1 MGTKEL
7 TIAMIGTTDQVNFM
21 RMAGIGQWRVISDG
35 GNIEQ
40 QVRTAFE
47 ELSQDASTGIIIIP
61 EDWTPFISDPL
72 KRIRQRKN
80 VLPAIVE
87 IPTHFE
93 MGLEHIKEFYQTYAK
108 KLIGF
113 SIEI

>member
-7 TIAMIGTTDQVNFM
+7 TIAMIGSNDQVNFM
-21 RMAGIGQWRVISDG
+21 RMAGIGQWRIITEG

-47 ELSQDASTGIIIIP
+47 ELAQDASIGIIIIP
-61 EDWTPFISDPL
+61 DDWTSYINDVL
-72 KRIRQRKN
+72 KKIRQQKN

-87 IPTHFE
+87 IPTHFDL
-93 MGLEHIKEFYQTYAK
+93 GLEHIKEFYQTYAK